1 MKKVLIIVR
10 GLPGSGK
17 STFAQMLSKA
27 ICTADDWYMRKG
39 VYKWDYKFIGEA
51 HEWCQ
56 RKCWRFMQKDISPIV
71 IANTSITTR
80 AMQPY
85 FNMAETF
92 GYEVFTVVVENRHG
106 KTNIHDVPEKTL
118 LNMEEKFEIKLL

>member
-1 MKKVLIIVR
+1 MEKVLIIVR

-17 STFAQMLSKA
+17 STLASMLGKA

-56 RKCWRFMQKDISPIV
+56 RKCWRFMQKDISPVIV
-71 IANTSITTR
+71 ANVSASAR

-85 FNMAETF
+85 INMAETF
-92 GYEVFTVVVENRHG
+92 GYKVFTIVVENRHG
-106 KTNIHDVPEKTL
+106 KTNIHNVPTQTL